1 MQAILITLLFVA
13 PDWVLKLMHEQRPNN
28 IFWSEYIVWPAIQIV
43 VVLFIVLT
51 LIAYLVYLERKVS
64 AFIQARLGPMRVG
77 PWGLLQPLADGIK
90 LLLKEDIIP
99 IKADR
104 AVFMIAPIISVVAAL
119 VVLVVV
125 PWGAAWATIA
135 NVNIG
140 LLFILAVSSV
150 SVLGIVLAGWSSNSK
165 YSLLGALR
173 SSAQLVSYEIG
184 MGLSLI
190 GALMFARTLS
200 MSGIV
205 DAQQSDG
212 MWYVF
217 FQPLGFLIYAVSAL
231 GETNRAPF
239 DLPEA
244 ESELVAG
251 YHTEYSGFRWALF
264 FMAEYS
270 GMIVTSAVAVT
281 VFLGGWSL
289 FGLENKIKP
298 LAFCI
303 LLGLTLMALAA
314 IVFRG
319 SRRAVNPKARAAGAV
334 TVILFLVLALVAPL
348 ILPRWLGQES
358 VRVLFSV
365 GVFAAKIFLLIYVY
379 MWFRWTWPRYRYDQL
394 MELGWKW
401 MIPAGLAN
409 IVLTG
414 VWYVL
419 ALPTA
424 QGGVFGFM
432 HEEKGRLIP
441 TRYSGIAYFVV
452 TGFVVTIPI
461 VWGLLATINRRSRD
475 FNLHEQR
482 QLQMQL
488 RRERLEKMLQQPAA
502 AQPAEGGGQ

>member
-1 MQAILITLLFVA
+1 MQGILATLMFVA
-13 PDWVLKLMHEQRPNN
+13 PDWVVSLTRERRPNA
-28 IFWSEYIVWPAIQIV
+28 FWAEYVLWPVIQILI
-43 VVLFIVLT
+43 VLFVILT
-51 LIAYLVYLERKVS
+51 LVAYLVYLERKVS

-77 PWGLLQPLADGIK
+77 PWGLLQPAADGLK

-99 IKADR
+99 LKADR
-104 AVFMIAPIISVVAAL
+104 VVFALAPIISVVAAL
-119 VVLVVV
+119 VVLAVI

-135 NVNIG
+135 NINIG

-150 SVLGIVLAGWSSNSK
+150 GVLGLVLAGWASNSK

-173 SSAQLVSYEIG
+173 SSAQMVSYEIG
-184 MGLSLI
+184 LGLSII

-205 DAQQSDG
+205 EAQQADHV
-212 MWYVF
+212 WYVF
-217 FQPLGFLIYAVSAL
+217 FQPLGFLVYLISAL

-270 GMIVTSAVAVT
+270 AMIVTAAIAVT
-281 VFLGGWSL
+281 LFLGGWMLPGITGTSL
-289 FGLENKIKP
+289 FGIGPIQNSTLHTF
-298 LAFCI
+298 ASVAVF
-303 LLGLTLMALAA
+303 GLKVM
-314 IVFRG
+314 
-319 SRRAVNPKARAAGAV
+319 
-334 TVILFLVLALVAPL
+334 
-348 ILPRWLGQES
+348 
-358 VRVLFSV
+358 
-365 GVFAAKIFLLIYVY
+365 LLIYAY

-414 VWYVL
+414 IWYVV
-419 ALPTA
+419 ALPKSKGGLFNNLMTA
-424 QGGVFGFM
+424 TADLP
-432 HEEKGRLIP
+432 RLVP
-441 TRYSGIAYFVV
+441 TGAGKAYFIV
-452 TGFVVTIPI
+452 TGFAITIPI
-461 VWGLLATINRRSRD
+461 VWSLLAAINRRSRD

-482 QLQMQL
+482 QLQIQL
-488 RRERLEKMLQQPAA
+488 RRERLDKRPEP
-502 AQPAEGGGQ
+502 QPAE

>member
-1 MQAILITLLFVA
+1 MLAILATMLFVA
-13 PDWVLKLMHEQRPNN
+13 PNWVRDVITHEKQPNV
-28 IFWSEYIVWPAIQIV
+28 FWSEYVVWPLIQIV
-43 VVLFIVLT
+43 ILLFIVLT
-51 LIAYLVYLERKVS
+51 LVAYLVYLERKVS
-64 AFIQARLGPMRVG
+64 AFMQARLGPMRVG
-77 PWGLLQPLADGIK
+77 PWGLLQPAADGLK

-99 IKADR
+99 LKADR
-104 AVFMIAPIISVVAAL
+104 AVFIIAPIVSVVAAL
-119 VVLVVV
+119 VVLAVI
-125 PWGAAWATIA
+125 PWGASWATIA

-150 SVLGIVLAGWSSNSK
+150 GVLGLVLAGWGSNSK

-173 SSAQLVSYEIG
+173 SSAQMVSYEIG
-184 MGLSLI
+184 MGLSII

-200 MSGIV
+200 MSGII
-205 DAQQSDG
+205 DAQRADG
-212 MWYVF
+212 MWYIF

-270 GMIVTSAVAVT
+270 AMIVTSAVAVT
-281 VFLGGWSL
+281 VFLGGWMLPGVTGTSL
-289 FGLENKIKP
+289 FGLGPISNP
-298 LAFCI
+298 
-303 LLGLTLMALAA
+303 TLHTFAS
-314 IVFRG
+314 IV
-319 SRRAVNPKARAAGAV
+319 
-334 TVILFLVLALVAPL
+334 
-348 ILPRWLGQES
+348 
-358 VRVLFSV
+358 
-365 GVFAAKIFLLIYVY
+365 VFAGKVMLLIYLY

-414 VWYVL
+414 IWYVL
-419 ALPTA
+419 ALPKA
-424 QGGVFGFM
+424 QGGLFGFM
-432 HEEKGRLIP
+432 REVNKRLVP
-441 TRYSGIAYFVV
+441 TWPGGILYFIG
-452 TGFVVTIPI
+452 TAFIVTIPI
-461 VWGLLATINRRSRD
+461 VWGLLVTINRRSRD

-488 RRERLEKMLQQPAA
+488 RRERLEKMLQEQPR
-502 AQPAEGGGQ
+502 PAETVGS

>member
-1 MQAILITLLFVA
+1 MQALLSTFLFVA
-13 PDWVLKLMHEQRPNN
+13 PGWVRDWITHEKQPNV
-28 IFWSEYIVWPAIQIV
+28 FWSEYIVWPILQIV
-43 VVLFIVLT
+43 LVVFVVLT
-51 LIAYLVYLERKVS
+51 LIAYLTYLERKVS

-90 LLLKEDIIP
+90 LLIKEDIVP
-99 IKADR
+99 LKADR
-104 AVFMIAPIISVVAAL
+104 AIFLIAPIISVVASL
-119 VVLVVV
+119 VVLSVI

-150 SVLGIVLAGWSSNSK
+150 GVLGLVLAGWSSNSK

-173 SSAQLVSYEIG
+173 SSAQMVSYEIG
-184 MGLSLI
+184 MGLSII

-200 MSGIV
+200 MSGII
-205 DAQQSDG
+205 DAQQLDG

-217 FQPLGFLIYAVSAL
+217 FQPLGFLIYLVSAL

-264 FMAEYS
+264 FMAEYAA
-270 GMIVTSAVAVT
+270 MIVTAAVAVT
-281 VFLGGWSL
+281 VFLGGWYFPGLGYVKNPTL
-289 FGLENKIKP
+289 FVFLSIMIFALKI
-298 LAFCI
+298 
-303 LLGLTLMALAA
+303 AA
-314 IVFRG
+314 
-319 SRRAVNPKARAAGAV
+319 
-334 TVILFLVLALVAPL
+334 VIYA
-348 ILPRWLGQES
+348 
-358 VRVLFSV
+358 
-365 GVFAAKIFLLIYVY
+365 Y

-414 VWYVL
+414 IWYVL
-419 ALPTA
+419 ALPKA
-424 QGGVFGFM
+424 QGGLFGFM
-432 HEEKGRLIP
+432 HEEKGRLVP
-441 TRYSGIAYFVV
+441 TKTGIIYFIV
-452 TGFVVTIPI
+452 TGFIVTIPI
-461 VWGLLATINRRSRD
+461 VWGLLAKINHRTRD

-482 QLQMQL
+482 QLQVNL
-488 RRERLEKMLQQPAA
+488 RRERLERILQPG
-502 AQPAEGGGQ
+502 AQPAEGGQ

>member
-1 MQAILITLLFVA
+1 MQAILATLLFVA
-13 PDWVLKLMHEQRPNN
+13 PDWVVRLTRERRPNA
-28 IFWSEYIVWPAIQIV
+28 FWAEYIVWPAIQIV

-51 LIAYLVYLERKVS
+51 LVAYLVYLERKVS
-64 AFIQARLGPMRVG
+64 AFMQARLGPMRVG

-104 AVFMIAPIISVVAAL
+104 AVFIVAPIISVVSAL
-119 VVLVVV
+119 VVLAVI

-135 NVNIG
+135 NINIG

-150 SVLGIVLAGWSSNSK
+150 GVLGLVLAGWGSNSK

-173 SSAQLVSYEIG
+173 SSAQMVSYEIG
-184 MGLSLI
+184 MGLSII

-200 MSGIV
+200 MSGII
-205 DAQQSDG
+205 DAQRLDG
-212 MWYVF
+212 MWYLF
-217 FQPLGFLIYAVSAL
+217 FQPLGFLVYAVSAL

-270 GMIVTSAVAVT
+270 AMIVTSAVAVT
-281 VFLGGWSL
+281 VFLGGWMLPGVTGTSL
-289 FGLENKIKP
+289 FGFGPISNP
-298 LAFCI
+298 
-303 LLGLTLMALAA
+303 TLHTFAS
-314 IVFRG
+314 I
-319 SRRAVNPKARAAGAV
+319 
-334 TVILFLVLALVAPL
+334 I
-348 ILPRWLGQES
+348 
-358 VRVLFSV
+358 
-365 GVFAAKIFLLIYVY
+365 VFAAKIMLLIYAY

-401 MIPAGLAN
+401 MIPAALAN

-414 VWYVL
+414 IWYVL
-419 ALPTA
+419 ALPES

-441 TRYSGIAYFVV
+441 NRWAGIAYFIV
-452 TGFVVTIPI
+452 TAFVVTIPI
-461 VWGLLATINRRSRD
+461 VWGLLVTINRRSRD
-475 FNLHEQR
+475 FNLHDQR

-488 RRERLEKMLQQPAA
+488 RRERLEKMLQEQPR
-502 AQPAEGGGQ
+502 PAETGLQ

>member
-1 MQAILITLLFVA
+1 MQGILATLLLVA
-13 PDWVLKLMHEQRPNN
+13 PDWVVSLTRERRPNT
-28 IFWSEYIVWPAIQIV
+28 FWAEYVLWPVIQIL

-51 LIAYLVYLERKVS
+51 LVAYLVYLERKVS
-64 AFIQARLGPMRVG
+64 AFMQARLGPMRVG

-104 AVFMIAPIISVVAAL
+104 AVFIIAPIVSVVGAL
-119 VVLVVV
+119 VVFAVV

-135 NVNIG
+135 NVNIR

-150 SVLGIVLAGWSSNSK
+150 GVLGLVLAGWGSNSK

-173 SSAQLVSYEIG
+173 SSAQMVSYEIG
-184 MGLSLI
+184 MGLSII

-200 MSGIV
+200 MSGIIE
-205 DAQQSDG
+205 AQRADG
-212 MWYVF
+212 IWYILV
-217 FQPLGFLIYAVSAL
+217 QPLGFLVYAVSAL

-281 VFLGGWSL
+281 VFLGGWMLPGVTGTSL
-289 FGLENKIKP
+289 FGIGPISNPSLHTFLSI
-298 LAFCI
+298 
-303 LLGLTLMALAA
+303 
-314 IVFRG
+314 IVF
-319 SRRAVNPKARAAGAV
+319 AG
-334 TVILFLVLALVAPL
+334 
-348 ILPRWLGQES
+348 
-358 VRVLFSV
+358 
-365 GVFAAKIFLLIYVY
+365 KIMLLIYAY

-414 VWYVL
+414 IWYVL
-419 ALPTA
+419 ALPKA
-424 QGGVFGFM
+424 QGGLLGFM
-432 HEEKGRLIP
+432 REVNKRLVP
-441 TRYSGIAYFVV
+441 TGWGIVYFIG
-452 TGFVVTIPI
+452 TAFIITIPI
-461 VWGLLATINRRSRD
+461 VWGLLVTINRRSRD
-475 FNLHEQR
+475 FNLHDQR

-488 RRERLEKMLQQPAA
+488 RRERLEKMLQEQSR
-502 AQPAEGGGQ
+502 PAEIAGQ

>member
-1 MQAILITLLFVA
+1 MQAILMTLLFVA

-28 IFWSEYIVWPAIQIV
+28 IFWSEYIVWPVIQIV

-77 PWGLLQPLADGIK
+77 PWGLLQPLADGLK

-140 LLFILAVSSV
+140 VLFILAVSSV
-150 SVLGIVLAGWSSNSK
+150 GVLGLVLAGWSSNSK

-173 SSAQLVSYEIG
+173 SSAQMVSYEIG
-184 MGLSLI
+184 MGLSII

-200 MSGIV
+200 MSGII
-205 DAQQSDG
+205 DAQRLDG
-212 MWYVF
+212 MWYLL
-217 FQPLGFLIYAVSAL
+217 FQPLGFLVYAVSAL

-281 VFLGGWSL
+281 VFLGGWMLPGVTGTSFFGL
-289 FGLENKIKP
+289 FGPISNPSLHTFASI
-298 LAFCI
+298 
-303 LLGLTLMALAA
+303 
-314 IVFRG
+314 IVF
-319 SRRAVNPKARAAGAV
+319 AG
-334 TVILFLVLALVAPL
+334 
-348 ILPRWLGQES
+348 
-358 VRVLFSV
+358 
-365 GVFAAKIFLLIYVY
+365 KIMILIYVY

-414 VWYVL
+414 IWYVL
-419 ALPTA
+419 ALPKA
-424 QGGVFGFM
+424 AGGVFGFM
-432 HEEKGRLIP
+432 QEEKGRLIP
-441 TRYSGIAYFVV
+441 KGWGNLYFIG
-452 TGFVVTIPI
+452 TAFVVTIPI

-482 QLQMQL
+482 QLQTQL

-502 AQPAEGGGQ
+502 AQPAEGGQ